1 MQKFSRYH
9 KETTNKVIR
18 NEIQFQDNRL
28 LTTKI
33 KNHIKDQRKKLGD
46 TKLQEVTKKHPAKQN
61 KDQLKHRR
69 RIEGLFS

>member
-1 MQKFSRYH
+1 MQKFSEYH

-33 KNHIKDQRKKLGD
+33 KNHIKDQSKKLDD
-46 TKLQEVTKKHPAKQN
+46 TKLQEVTKKASCKT
-61 KDQLKHRR
+61 K
-69 RIEGLFS
+69 